1 MEIAIRELNDSEL
14 DLVAGGGLGWNLIKI
29 GAALIGN
36 LAGGPVGAATAAG
49 LASLCEAAAAEPSI
63 GWVDTGQT
71 D

>member
-1 MEIAIRELNDSEL
+1 MRALLLRASISWLLQVKE
-14 DLVAGGGLGWNLIKI
+14 GGWNLIKI